1 MAESPHTINCV
12 NGHPNPPEAKFCGL
26 CGGKVEEI
34 VELPKKQVTFVGVG
48 GTGINILTSITEGY
62 SDLET
67 NSSSNGYLG
76 LNAASDEVDE
86 PSETPNDITLVR
98 FGERARKV
106 KRSWVSG
113 ESVFLEEESILAQLE
128 KAGVLSSDLVV
139 VISAISGGTGSGV
152 PPPVLELIDR
162 YAEAIPVKT
171 VTALLPAVD
180 EPDVFRFNAYCGLS
194 RLIEYRGK
202 SRSDMII
209 LIGKENLMSD
219 GNVDNEG
226 KEMTPDKT
234 VASMLD
240 MTSHPGLGEVYRWL
254 EPADLVLTTRS
265 TGVIHFVPCL
275 ALNHS
280 LRIFGDIESVLDS
293 ALLRPLAEVDPISSL
308 YTHIFLRVPKY
319 LKKENSPEAI
329 TKSIYKW
336 RKKVFPEELG
346 GDYSIT
352 YAEKNGDKV
361 DALVLLG
368 GCNMDRILRKLI
380 EGYRNVASSF
390 IDGGRR
396 SSYKDL
402 SSPSKEELGVLEV
415 NMQEYLDHVEK
426 VRKGQLIAKGT
437 AS

>member
-1 MAESPHTINCV
+1 MAGSPGTINCV
-12 NGHPNPPEAKFCGL
+12 NGHPNPSEAKFCGV

-48 GTGINILTSITEGY
+48 GTGINILTSIAEGY
-62 SDLET
+62 SKLET
-67 NSSSNGYLG
+67 NSTSNGFLG

-86 PSETPNDITLVR
+86 PSDTSDSITYVK

-113 ESVFLEEESILAQLE
+113 ESAFLEEESILDQLE
-128 KAGVLSSDLVV
+128 KAGVTSSDMVM

-171 VTALLPAVD
+171 VTALLPAMD

-202 SRSDMII
+202 SRPDMII
-209 LIGKENLMSD
+209 LIGKENLMSQGD
-219 GNVDNEG
+219 VDNEG
-226 KEMTPDKT
+226 KEITFDRT

-240 MTSHPGLGEVYRWL
+240 MTSSPGSGEIYRWL

-280 LRIFGDIESVLDS
+280 LRR
-293 ALLRPLAEVDPISSL
+293 LL
-308 YTHIFLRVPKY
+308 
-319 LKKENSPEAI
+319 
-329 TKSIYKW
+329 
-336 RKKVFPEELG
+336 
-346 GDYSIT
+346 
-352 YAEKNGDKV
+352 
-361 DALVLLG
+361 
-368 GCNMDRILRKLI
+368 
-380 EGYRNVASSF
+380 
-390 IDGGRR
+390 
-396 SSYKDL
+396 
-402 SSPSKEELGVLEV
+402 
-415 NMQEYLDHVEK
+415 
-426 VRKGQLIAKGT
+426 
-437 AS
+437 